1 MHRCGCSGGVGAAPL
16 RFAQSVLDLFPPD
29 WLPGGLGNSVD
40 GAHELAATTG
50 CHLGMESQRPGIKVI
65 HKRCGPF
72 NAAGGDATL
81 LGCRPWRTISGISS
95 PAVLP
100 SSSGASAEA
109 PESVLGM
116 VRLV

>member
-50 CHLGMESQRPGIKVI
+50 CHLGMESQCPGIKVI

-81 LGCRPWRTISGISS
+81 LGCLSCSEVEEMQHSCYPEHLAGGL
-95 PAVLP
+95 AVE
-100 SSSGASAEA
+100 G
-109 PESVLGM
+109 
-116 VRLV
+116 